1 MDMIVLRR
9 FSGRVG
15 RSLLMGES
23 DDGLEEAA
31 VNEWRSTKGP
41 EPGSWFR
48 GRYAVEGE
56 MNLERG

>member
-9 FSGRVG
+9 FLGMGGRL
-15 RSLLMGES
+15 LLMGES
-23 DDGLEEAA
+23 DDGLEEAG

-41 EPGSWFR
+41 EPGRWFR
-48 GRYAVEGE
+48 GRYLVEGE

>member
-1 MDMIVLRR
+1 
-9 FSGRVG
+9 
-15 RSLLMGES
+15 MGES